1 MALLRALRGKLNEC
15 TQRLRGNSFHACSS
29 SGLLLLLSV
38 LVALFCSTAFSS
50 LVVFFL
56 PLVAS
61 TSICCAAVYLLVA
74 ASESEGGA
82 AAKEVVLVS
91 GDRAEVGMLQVFDG
105 ANATVYAAGAGG
117 RRDVDVT
124 RVGCFLHY
132 RSGGAAGGG
141 GWTKRGVDQ
150 DGEEV
155 VFAGRLAAT
164 GGGQDGDDGR
174 ELEEELAALRVD
186 RLAEGVWDSYFGG
199 WSRWNYVT
207 DEYDEDIFTLAS
219 S

>member
-1 MALLRALRGKLNEC
+1 MALLRALRGCAL
-15 TQRLRGNSFHACSS
+15 RLRGSSSYACSS
-29 SGLLLLLSV
+29 SALLPLSTV
-38 LVALFCSTAFSS
+38 LVALLCATAFSR
-50 LVVFFL
+50 VVFFFL

-61 TSICCAAVYLLVA
+61 TSLCCAAVYLLVV
-74 ASESEGGA
+74 ASDSDRGP
-82 AAKEVVLVS
+82 AAKEVVLVC
-91 GDRAEVGMLQVFDG
+91 GDKAELGKLQVFG
-105 ANATVYAAGAGG
+105 NANATVYPGG
-117 RRDVDVT
+117 GDVT

-132 RSGGAAGGG
+132 RSSGAAGD
-141 GWTKRGVDQ
+141 GWTKLGVDE

-164 GGGQDGDDGR
+164 GGAHDDGGDD
-174 ELEEELAALRVD
+174 LEEELAALQVD

-207 DEYDEDIFTLAS
+207 DGYDEDAGNLGS